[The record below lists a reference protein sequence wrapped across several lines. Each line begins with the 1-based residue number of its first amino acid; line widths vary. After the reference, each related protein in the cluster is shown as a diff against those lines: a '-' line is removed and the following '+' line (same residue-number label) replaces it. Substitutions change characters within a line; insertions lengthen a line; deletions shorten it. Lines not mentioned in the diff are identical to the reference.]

1 LLSDLI
7 RRPKKI
13 YPVIA
18 RYANEPSHL
27 KPDTDAMPRGL
38 SFKVFE
44 VEGER
49 IDTATY
55 GDTKTQDFLMNN
67 APAVSQAACVI
78 KPAYNDLQCSWS
90 LQI

>member
-1 LLSDLI
+1 
-7 RRPKKI
+7 
-13 YPVIA
+13 
-18 RYANEPSHL
+18 
-27 KPDTDAMPRGL
+27 MPRGL

-67 APAVSQAACVI
+67 APAVSQVACVI
-78 KPAYNDLQCSWS
+78 SQHIL
-90 LQI
+90 I